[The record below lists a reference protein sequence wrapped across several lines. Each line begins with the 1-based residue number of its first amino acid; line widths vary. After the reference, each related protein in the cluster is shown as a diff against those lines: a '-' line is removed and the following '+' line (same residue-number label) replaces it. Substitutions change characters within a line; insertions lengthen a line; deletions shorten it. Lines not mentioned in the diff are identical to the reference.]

1 LGVTADKVVLSW
13 IDFSGGSFGNCLSAS
28 FSGQET
34 WVVDKA
40 AVLNGV
46 PAAMQ
51 GFGPD
56 LNRFRLVPVQLL
68 TFSSPAG
75 GAFSQA
81 MATWVWLCFPA
92 RRPWATSPD
101 PKRLCR
107 CRRHQSRL

>member
-1 LGVTADKVVLSW
+1 MAGVIYDQPFLGVTADKVVLSW
-13 IDFSGGSFGNCLSAS
+13 KDFSGFFCPGY

-40 AVLNGV
+40 AVLNGA

-56 LNRFRLVPVQLL
+56 PNRFRLVPAQLL
-68 TFSSPAG
+68 TFSGPAG

-92 RRPWATSPD
+92 RRPWAT
-101 PKRLCR
+101 
-107 CRRHQSRL
+107 